1 MSATSTFALP
11 AGACDCHVHFYGD
24 PREYAPRAEAGLA
37 PQQGSAGD
45 SRAR

>member
-24 PREYAPRAEAGLA
+24 PRGRHAEL
-37 PQQGSAGD
+37 AGD
-45 SRAR
+45 SQPR